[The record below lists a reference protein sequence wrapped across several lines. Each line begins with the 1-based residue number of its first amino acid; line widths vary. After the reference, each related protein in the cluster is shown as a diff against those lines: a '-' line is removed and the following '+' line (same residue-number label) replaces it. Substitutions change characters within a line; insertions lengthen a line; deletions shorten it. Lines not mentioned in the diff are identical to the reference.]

1 MSDKSRIEWTDAT
14 WNPVTG
20 CTKVS
25 EGCRNCY
32 ALAFAE
38 RFRGVE
44 GHYFE
49 NGFDVTLR
57 EDKIHVPATW
67 KRPRRIFVNSMSDLF
82 HEDVPFQYMARVFS
96 IMRRSPQH
104 QFQVL
109 TKRPERMLEF
119 MEWYQ
124 QTLDSDFAGRVT
136 LPFPNVWLGVS
147 VENQKAADERIPL
160 LLQTPA
166 AVRFLSCE
174 PLLGEVNVSP
184 YLSPVDTVTDEDGR
198 DYSVNI
204 PGVDWVIAGG
214 ENGPKAR
221 PMHPDWVRTLRD
233 QCEEARVPFFFKQ
246 WGEYIVPIDEL
257 PACRVCGCT
266 EHNAC
271 PDGCWW
277 IEEDLCSNCEGLE
290 AAPQRPV
297 EFERVGKK
305 KAGRVLDGRTWD
317 EMPVIGE

>member
-1 MSDKSRIEWTDAT
+1 MSDKTRIEWTDAT
-14 WNPVTG
+14 WNPTTG

-32 ALAFAE
+32 AMTFAE
-38 RFRGVE
+38 RFRDVK

-82 HEDVPFQYMARVFS
+82 HENVPFKYMARVFS

-124 QTLDSDFAGRVT
+124 QTLDSDFAGRFK

-160 LLQTPA
+160 LLRTPA

-174 PLLGEVNVSP
+174 PLLGRVDLSP
-184 YLSPVDTVTDEDGR
+184 YLTQVDTVTDDDGR
-198 DYSVNI
+198 DYTVNI
-204 PGVDWVIAGG
+204 PRVDWVIAGG
-214 ENGPKAR
+214 ESGPKAR
-221 PMHPDWVRTLRD
+221 PMHPEWVWSLRD
-233 QCEEARVPFFFKQ
+233 QCVDAGVPFFFDQ
-246 WGEYIVPIDEL
+246 WGEWAPSPTPGIHTRDICMSENGQYDTAGPDYICVFNES
-257 PACRVCGCT
+257 
-266 EHNAC
+266 
-271 PDGCWW
+271 DGTW
-277 IEEDLCSNCEGLE
+277 L
-290 AAPQRPV
+290 R
-297 EFERVGKK
+297 RVGKK
-305 KAGRVLDGRTWD
+305 KAGRMLDGRTWD
-317 EMPVIGE
+317 EFPTQGGVPIDTTQP